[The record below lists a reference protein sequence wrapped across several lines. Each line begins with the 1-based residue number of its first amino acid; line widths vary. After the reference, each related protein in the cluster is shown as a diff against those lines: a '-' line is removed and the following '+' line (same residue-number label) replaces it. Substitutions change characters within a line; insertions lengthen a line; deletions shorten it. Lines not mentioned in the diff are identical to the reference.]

1 MNSLKV
7 PQAHSPTKSDPNLL
21 TVVSRSDLASPRIL
35 MVFVCMLLIFAGA
48 AQPITDTD
56 FWWHLRTGQYI
67 VETRSIP
74 HTDIFSS
81 IKFGS
86 EWIAHEWLS
95 EVAMFA
101 IWKLTGFIGLIAS
114 FALIVTAAF
123 VILYRRCV
131 VRSVHPYVALFAVL
145 FGAVAS
151 ISTWGVRPHIFSV
164 LFASS

>member
-7 PQAHSPTKSDPNLL
+7 PQAHSPTKSDLNLL

-74 HTDIFSS
+74 HTDIFSTLR
-81 IKFGS
+81 FGS
-86 EWIAHEWLS
+86 EWVTHEWLS
-95 EVAMFA
+95 EVFLYGVYRA
-101 IWKLTGFIGLIAS
+101 LGFGGLI
-114 FALIVTAAF
+114 
-123 VILYRRCV
+123 V
-131 VRSVHPYVALFAVL
+131 VF
-145 FGAVAS
+145 S
-151 ISTWGVRPHIFSV
+151 IAI
-164 LFASS
+164 